1 MTQTDCPQGAR
12 NRSGT
17 AQVQPATSGTPAVAA
32 LDADRSFASVA
43 LGALIGLSLAVAGF
57 VVAVSATGLAG
68 PTTSF
73 WYLSRSAGLVAYL
86 LLWGSVVWGLL
97 LSSKIGQGRLRAP
110 VLLDA
115 HQFLSNVA
123 IGFAAFHGLVLMGDR
138 FLSFPLAAVLVPFA
152 GSYKPALVAAGQIG
166 LWLSLL
172 LSLSF
177 LVRRR
182 MGQRLWRSFHYLSFM
197 AFWAVVAHGVLIG
210 SDSAVPVVGVMYL
223 GTAGAVVFLTFY
235 RILTARRL
243 QRVAVVA

>member
-1 MTQTDCPQGAR
+1 MTQTDRSQGTR
-12 NRSGT
+12 NRPDP
-17 AQVQPATSGTPAVAA
+17 AQDQATTTGISAVAA

-68 PTTSF
+68 QTTSF

-97 LSSKIGQGRLRAP
+97 LSSKIGQGRLRTP

-138 FLSFPLAAVLVPFA
+138 YLSFPVGGRLGAFRRHLQAGAGGSRADRPLAE
-152 GSYKPALVAAGQIG
+152 PAPELELPGTPPDGPA
-166 LWLSLL
+166 SLAQF
-172 LSLSF
+172 SLSE
-177 LVRRR
+177 LRGLLGR
-182 MGQRLWRSFHYLSFM
+182 G
-197 AFWAVVAHGVLIG
+197 G
-210 SDSAVPVVGVMYL
+210 S
-223 GTAGAVVFLTFY
+223 
-235 RILTARRL
+235 
-243 QRVAVVA
+243 